1 MKIPTLLISIL
12 CSTAMLSQSFRTQTI
27 DPQIKTLQVYPEHDI
42 TGFPLLELGSDHRL
56 VVSFDDMVFS
66 ERTFYYKIIH
76 CDRNWQRSLLGE
88 MEYYDGFTVNRID
101 DVDPKS
107 RYMDIYF
114 DGLLQTEDKSRRSRL
129 IGYAS

>member
-66 ERTFYYKIIH
+66 ERTFYYKIVH

-101 DVDPKS
+101 DVDLSQNTITNYTNYRFSIPRDVADFELS
-107 RYMDIYF
+107 AF
-114 DGLLQTEDKSRRSRL
+114 L
-129 IGYAS
+129 

>member
-1 MKIPTLLISIL
+1 
-12 CSTAMLSQSFRTQTI
+12 MLSQSFRTQTI

-88 MEYYDGFTVNRID
+88 MEYYDGFTINRID
-101 DVDPKS
+101 DVDLS
-107 RYMDIYF
+107 QNTITNYTNYRFSID
-114 DGLLQTEDKSRRSRL
+114 R
-129 IGYAS
+129 IGRASCRERV